1 MGSVTQSAA
10 ALGMDGKEGTAAEH
24 SKAGVCVCVCV
35 LGYNTRQVWVGGWV
49 GDAHVRGSARN
60 ADKVQQP

>member
-10 ALGMDGKEGTAAEH
+10 ALGMDGKEGTARQ
-24 SKAGVCVCVCV
+24 VCVCVCV